1 MDHHKRV
8 QTSEAFINSAFLA
21 VSGGFQDAY
30 TYFTRDG
37 VFSNAQTGNVVLMS
51 ERFMNGE
58 VKAGLHYLIPLT
70 AFFLGVLLAER
81 IQEKFRYAR
90 RLHWRQGIL
99 LVEIILLFLVG
110 FIPGNLNVLA
120 TTLVSFSCALQ
131 VQTFRK
137 VEGNAYAST
146 MCIGNMRSGM
156 EALSA
161 YIRTHDRNVLGKA
174 LRYWEI
180 IFLFAVGAGIGGQ
193 FVVLFGAHTIW
204 FSCLLLLVSFC
215 LMFIREEMK
224 EHPEISVEEE
234 TIQKDLWDIEKQIK
248 NIGHQVGE
256 DISVMKSPHNK
267 DSQ

>member
-1 MDHHKRV
+1 MNEKKNEL
-8 QTSEAFINSAFLA
+8 QMSEAFLTSIFLA

-146 MCIGNMRSGM
+146 MCIGNLRSGTA
-156 EALSA
+156 ALSA
-161 YIRTHDRNVLGKA
+161 YMRERKPRLLRQA
-174 LRYWEI
+174 LCYFAI
-180 IFLFAVGAGIGGQ
+180 IFQA
-193 FVVLFGAHTIW
+193 
-204 FSCLLLLVSFC
+204 CLLSLAFHLPALHRMDPDCGNPEDASVPSLQEEHICQRFHRFQPLQPSEGMDSGLLSQR
-215 LMFIREEMK
+215 L
-224 EHPEISVEEE
+224 PE
-234 TIQKDLWDIEKQIK
+234 
-248 NIGHQVGE
+248 
-256 DISVMKSPHNK
+256 
-267 DSQ
+267 

>member
-1 MDHHKRV
+1 MYTKDKRRKKELIMDHHKRV

-146 MCIGNMRSGM
+146 MCIGNLLFRH
-156 EALSA
+156 
-161 YIRTHDRNVLGKA
+161 YFPVCYWRRNWRQTFNGLRRKSHLG
-174 LRYWEI
+174 I
-180 IFLFAVGAGIGGQ
+180 Q
-193 FVVLFGAHTIW
+193 
-204 FSCLLLLVSFC
+204 
-215 LMFIREEMK
+215 
-224 EHPEISVEEE
+224 HPAS
-234 TIQKDLWDIEKQIK
+234 
-248 NIGHQVGE
+248 HQLPFNVY
-256 DISVMKSPHNK
+256 
-267 DSQ
+267 